1 MPLSLLENQPMSSE
15 QPIQLALE
23 VSTLCE
29 AHRTGTGRYAMDL
42 ICALDAR
49 PDVQVNALLY
59 RLSRWR
65 KRHLRYQA
73 ERSRWYL
80 EKGPRPWGLKID
92 VVHGTDVRAPK
103 WSRKPCVITL
113 HDVFHALPFSLG
125 WSSAAFR
132 TRSQTMYAR
141 IARDA
146 DVVICV
152 SKTTQQDF
160 LNNYRFPAE
169 RTVVI
174 PHGIDSAFQPTTESQ
189 QQVIRQR
196 YARGRPYILHVGAL
210 VARKNLVRFLD
221 AYAKAGLSKDYDI
234 VLAGGAGGAS
244 GSVQDAIIKHGLSE
258 HVHVINYTPDE
269 DLHGLYAAA
278 ATLSFPSLYEGFGLP
293 VLEAMICE
301 TPVLT
306 SNCGGTAE
314 VAHGHAVLVDPLD
327 VEAIGHGL
335 QTALSMT
342 GKQRH
347 AARKHAQTF
356 TWEATAAGTV
366 AAYRQAIAQLG

>member
-1 MPLSLLENQPMSSE
+1 MLPEL
-15 QPIQLALE
+15 PIQLALE

-29 AHRTGTGRYAMDL
+29 AQRTGTGRYAISL
-42 ICALDAR
+42 IGALDAR
-49 PDVQVNALLY
+49 PDVQLNALLY

-125 WSSAAFR
+125 WSSPAFR
-132 TRSQTMYAR
+132 TRSQMMYAR
-141 IARDA
+141 VARDA
-146 DVVICV
+146 EVVICV

-160 LNNYRFPAE
+160 LQNYSFPAE

-174 PHGIDSAFQPTTESQ
+174 PHGLDRDFQPTTDRQ

-196 YARGRPYILHVGAL
+196 YVRGRPYILHVGAL
-210 VARKNLVRFLD
+210 VARKNLVRFID
-221 AYAKAGLSKDYDI
+221 AYANTGLSKDYDI
-234 VLAGGAGGAS
+234 VLAGGPGGS
-244 GSVQDAIIKHGLSE
+244 SRIVQDTISKHRLSE
-258 HVHVINYTPDE
+258 HVHVIDYIPDE

-293 VLEAMICE
+293 VLEAMACE

-335 QTALSMT
+335 QTALAMST
-342 GKQRH
+342 KQRQAAKEH
-347 AARKHAQTF
+347 ALTF
-356 TWEATAAGTV
+356 TWEATAASTV